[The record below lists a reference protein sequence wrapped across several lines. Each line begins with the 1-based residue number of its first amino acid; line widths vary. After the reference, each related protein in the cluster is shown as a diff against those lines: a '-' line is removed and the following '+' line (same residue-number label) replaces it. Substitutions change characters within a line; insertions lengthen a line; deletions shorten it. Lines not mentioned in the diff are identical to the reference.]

1 MKRFVRSASAAA
13 VWLVCGG
20 SLKLS
25 KGLLFGD
32 DDRSS
37 SEGTA
42 AHNLAAA
49 MLKGSPQPAS
59 VRLCH
64 KCGSDGVNDRS
75 CPKCG
80 SRDIIDDGEM
90 PLYVGHYVD
99 YCRQLI
105 DDNVVAHRGIEV
117 EVESA
122 IHVDFG
128 GHADFYLV
136 YNDSTGRTWLHVV
149 DLKNGIGVPVRSE
162 LNRQVL
168 SYLLLLRERH
178 PNIRHFRGTVHQP
191 RVGDG
196 LPYTVEYSKAEIDEF
211 EAEVT
216 LSPFNEDLVPGSHC
230 RFCNAASD
238 CPVAVE
244 FPVAMVAAED
254 RPARNA
260 EDQYELWR
268 QFMLVAPAIRR
279 LLSTIPRRM
288 LRAMREGVKF
298 EGFKPVATTA
308 RRQWDGSENY
318 VMLELVM
325 RGVPMSE
332 TTTYKLLSPAQ
343 LEKLGYA
350 EEIADLVFRPDGGIV
365 IVPEDDRR
373 QAVDVTPLEL
383 EAWTGDVDLGFE
395 DDE

>member
-1 MKRFVRSASAAA
+1 
-13 VWLVCGG
+13 
-20 SLKLS
+20 
-25 KGLLFGD
+25 
-32 DDRSS
+32 
-37 SEGTA
+37 
-42 AHNLAAA
+42 
-49 MLKGSPQPAS
+49 
-59 VRLCH
+59 
-64 KCGSDGVNDRS
+64 
-75 CPKCG
+75 
-80 SRDIIDDGEM
+80 
-90 PLYVGHYVD
+90 
-99 YCRQLI
+99 
-105 DDNVVAHRGIEV
+105 
-117 EVESA
+117 
-122 IHVDFG
+122 
-128 GHADFYLV
+128 
-136 YNDSTGRTWLHVV
+136 
-149 DLKNGIGVPVRSE
+149 
-162 LNRQVL
+162 
-168 SYLLLLRERH
+168 
-178 PNIRHFRGTVHQP
+178 
-191 RVGDG
+191 
-196 LPYTVEYSKAEIDEF
+196 
-211 EAEVT
+211 
-216 LSPFNEDLVPGSHC
+216 
-230 RFCNAASD
+230 
-238 CPVAVE
+238 
-244 FPVAMVAAED
+244 MVAAED